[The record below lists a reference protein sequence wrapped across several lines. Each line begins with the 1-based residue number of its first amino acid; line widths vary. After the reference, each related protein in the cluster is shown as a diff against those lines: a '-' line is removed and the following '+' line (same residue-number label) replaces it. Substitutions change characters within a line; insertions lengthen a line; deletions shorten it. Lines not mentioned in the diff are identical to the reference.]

1 MVWTIVITSL
11 ATALLFAIALNF
23 ATSEKKI
30 ERKIEHRYAIA
41 EPQYLRE
48 MSVLLGPAVVGGN
61 RVTALQNG
69 AEIFPAMLEAI
80 HGARVSVTF
89 ETYIYWSGEI
99 GAKFAEAL
107 SERARAGIPVDVTI
121 DWVGSIKM
129 EQELLDRMEEAG
141 VRVQRYRPLHW
152 YNISRMNNRT
162 HRKLLV
168 VDGRIG
174 FTGGV
179 GIADQWQ
186 GNAEDAEH
194 WRETHFR
201 IEGPV
206 VAQLQ
211 AAFNDNWIKTT
222 GEVLNGEAY
231 FPPLQEEG
239 GMLAHLF
246 VASPAGGSESMHL
259 MYLMA
264 IAAAVRSIDLAA
276 SYFVPDEL
284 AIKALLAARKRGVRV
299 RIIVPG
305 EHIDSEAVRLS
316 SRASWG
322 PLLAAGVEIHEYTP
336 TMMHTKLL
344 IVDDEMVSVGSTN
357 FDIRSFRVNDEASL
371 NVYDHAFAAQ
381 MTAAFEQDR
390 RSTDRRR
397 PAMFGGADEVLGVDH
412 LAAEIPGVQRNPP
425 DRLVDLSQVA
435 DGEQRFAEGRRQGG
449 HLQ

>member
-1 MVWTIVITSL
+1 MIWTIVITAV

-41 EPQYLRE
+41 DPQYLRE
-48 MSVLLGPAVVGGN
+48 MSVMLGPAVLPGN
-61 RVTALQNG
+61 HVTALQNG
-69 AEIFPAMLEAI
+69 VEIFPAMLEAI
-80 HGARVSVTF
+80 HAAKVSITF

-99 GAKFAEAL
+99 GAKFADAL
-107 SERARAGIPVDVTI
+107 AERARAGVRVNVTI

-129 EQELLDRMEEAG
+129 EQELVDRMEDAG
-141 VRVQRYRPLHW
+141 VHVERYRPLHW

-231 FPPLQEEG
+231 FPPLAQAG

-246 VASPAGGSESMHL
+246 VASPSGGSESMHL

-264 IAAAVRSIDLAA
+264 IAAAVRSIDLEA

-284 AIKALLAARKRGVRV
+284 AIKALLAARERGVRV

-305 EHIDSEAVRLS
+305 EHIDSDAVRLS

-322 PLLAAGVEIHEYTP
+322 PLLAAGIEIHEYVP

-344 IVDDEMVSVGSTN
+344 IIDDEMVSVGSTN

-381 MTAAFEQDR
+381 MTAAFEQDLEKTR
-390 RSTDRRR
+390 KYDYAMWERR
-397 PAMFGGADEVLGVDH
+397 PLREK
-412 LAAEIPGVQRNPP
+412 
-425 DRLVDLSQVA
+425 LVEKLLYPIRSQ
-435 DGEQRFAEGRRQGG
+435 
-449 HLQ
+449 L